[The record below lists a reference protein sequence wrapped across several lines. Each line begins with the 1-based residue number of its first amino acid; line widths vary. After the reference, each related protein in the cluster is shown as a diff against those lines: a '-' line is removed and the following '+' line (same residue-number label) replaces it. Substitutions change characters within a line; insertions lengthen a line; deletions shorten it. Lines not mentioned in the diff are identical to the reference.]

1 MCRLMRTH
9 VLRARDRMFRKYTA
23 ATRMLQRSTTLEE
36 AFLEAFRWEK
46 VLVEK
51 TGTMA
56 APGSESS
63 K

>member
-1 MCRLMRTH
+1 MRMDASR
-9 VLRARDRMFRKYTA
+9 VLRRMFRKYTA